1 MAEQGEAHE
10 RWLYAGAMAALI
22 GGAWASLGLLG
33 ASAYAPYL
41 SHDFLAEAGDLGPAL
56 GRVAVFLLGWTLMSI
71 AMMLPSSLP
80 LVTVFHTITS
90 GAWRLVLLLV
100 AGYLWIWGL
109 FGLAALV
116 ADAGLHTLVESSS
129 WLGRRPH
136 LIPATLL
143 LTAGLFQ
150 FSPLKHSCLERCR
163 SPIGFVIQ
171 HWRGGGRALRAFT
184 LGVRHGIFCVGC
196 CWALMLLMFG
206 AGAVNLG
213 WMLVLGAVMFVEK
226 AVDWGRWITAPAGV
240 LLALWGLA
248 LFLKIPGVP
257 APF

>member
-1 MAEQGEAHE
+1 MPERGEAYE
-10 RWLYAGAMAALI
+10 RWLYAGAMAGLI
-22 GGAWASLGLLG
+22 GGAWASLGVLG

-41 SHDFLAEAGDLGPAL
+41 SHDFLVETGDLGRAL

-90 GAWRLVLLLV
+90 GAWRLLMLLV
-100 AGYLWIWGL
+100 AGYVWIWAL

-116 ADAGLHTLVESSS
+116 ADAGLHARVESSP

-163 SPIGFVIQ
+163 SPIGFVVQ

-213 WMLVLGAVMFVEK
+213 WMLVLGAVMFIEK
-226 AVDWGRWITAPAGV
+226 AVEWGRWVTAPAGV

-248 LFLKIPGVP
+248 LLLRIPGVP